1 MNRRVRTSAVRLA
14 WVAAGALVL
23 VAPHARADFVA
34 SEAEERAQRVKIAKG
49 YPADAAKEVAPYP
62 GAKLDVQCSVNR
74 WSGDTDAYA
83 FRTTDPIEKVRAFY
97 AANPPDPTRGRMY
110 IIENACNGDN
120 HVGVLIDLY
129 PPAQVAKLRAAAA
142 ARLAEIERLK
152 ASPPDP
158 MTLGQ
163 PLPPG
168 ATFDA
173 ECSVDAHAQR
183 GRDFER
189 IYCYRMDAA
198 TYDDVYKQLRKLDVF
213 AGSWGNN
220 VIVSIWEEPK
230 PLRLRYQI
238 GKGGPTK
245 PLSERSA
252 PAAQTASSSSS
263 SSTAATP
270 STPATPAPA
279 ATPPPPKQDP
289 VNAAKDTVNKLKGLF
304 GR

>member
-23 VAPHARADFVA
+23 VAPHARADWVA
-34 SEAEERAQRVKIAKG
+34 TEAEERAQRVKIAKG
-49 YPADAAKEVAPYP
+49 YPADATKDVAPYP

-97 AANPPDPTRGRMY
+97 AANPPDPTRGRMN
-110 IIENACNGDN
+110 IIQNACDGGD

-129 PPAQVAKLRAAAA
+129 PPAKVAKLRAAAA
-142 ARLAEIERLK
+142 ERLAEIERLK

-163 PLPPG
+163 PLPAG
-168 ATFDA
+168 ATLDP

-183 GRDFER
+183 RSDFER
-189 IYCYRMDAA
+189 IYCYRIDAA
-198 TYDDVYKQLRKLDVF
+198 TYDAAYEQLRKLEVY
-213 AGSWGNN
+213 AGRWDNN
-220 VIVSIWEEPK
+220 VIVAIRDRPT
-230 PLRLRYQI
+230 PVRLQYQI

-245 PLSERSA
+245 SLAERRA
-252 PAAQTASSSSS
+252 AAAQTASASSSSS
-263 SSTAATP
+263 SSASTT
-270 STPATPAPA
+270 STPAAPTPAAPA
-279 ATPPPPKQDP
+279 KQDP